1 MRGMHRV
8 PWAVLVA
15 TSSWLAALG
24 ACDAFAGPRVEP
36 VVLTYV
42 GDTVLKRGT
51 TVAADIAVAVNG
63 VPLPHPR
70 FTLSSSDPTVV
81 EVSAGGDSLAALR
94 VGPDTLTVRLES
106 SILTDSLPTLSQA
119 LRVRP

>member
-1 MRGMHRV
+1 MSGIRRV

-42 GDTVLKRGT
+42 GDTVLRRGT
-51 TVAADIAVAVNG
+51 TVAAVIAVTVNG
-63 VPLPHPR
+63 APLPNPR
-70 FTLSSSDPTVV
+70 LVLSSSNPTVLA
-81 EVSAGGDSLAALR
+81 VSAGGDSLAALR
-94 VGPDTLTVRLES
+94 VGPDTLTVRIES
-106 SILTDSLPTLSQA
+106 SILTDSMPTLSQA
-119 LRVRP
+119 IRVRP

>member
-1 MRGMHRV
+1 MGKG
-8 PWAVLVA
+8 L
-15 TSSWLAALG
+15 LAIGVCLTALG
-24 ACDAFAGPRVEP
+24 ACDALAGPRVEP

-42 GDTVLKRGT
+42 GDTVLIRGT
-51 TVAADIAVAVNG
+51 SVAADIAVAVNG

-70 FTLSSSDPTVV
+70 FVLSSSDPTVV
-81 EVSAGGDSLAALR
+81 AVSAGGDSLAALR